1 MTVFALILWFVFL
14 VGSGKCEWIEL
25 PQISPKSVNL
35 PPNSVTQLQ
44 SYQSFPY
51 LETASSIPFTVLSQ
65 SDVFHRI
72 YSNQPPTS
80 VTAETNHFED
90 LLPSIKFNVQ
100 KENLNV
106 MKITTSTQAP
116 FLAISN
122 KIKVF
127 ATKDSPTVISDNVD
141 RDALENYIKDLHRNK
156 EPQSSDHKYSNETT
170 PEESEEFLNP
180 SPVSVPPIEHKE
192 VSEENYASEEYMES
206 AEKVKPPAQK
216 SQRRIMKFIKRT
228 SQPLS
233 FSSFM
238 RFLKDVQS
246 SFMLKTVSNIN
257 DKILMLQ
264 DFRDNL
270 MLNIQ
275 KKIKNLWKPKPKLVN
290 KKNGGRVKRMMMGD
304 HQNGGIDFPS
314 AEGALLTIS
323 FLTFAVFLIKLV
335 LVS

>member
-1 MTVFALILWFVFL
+1 M
-14 VGSGKCEWIEL
+14 
-25 PQISPKSVNL
+25 
-35 PPNSVTQLQ
+35 
-44 SYQSFPY
+44 
-51 LETASSIPFTVLSQ
+51 
-65 SDVFHRI
+65 
-72 YSNQPPTS
+72 
-80 VTAETNHFED
+80 TAETIHHFQD

-100 KENLNV
+100 KENLKIK
-106 MKITTSTQAP
+106 KITTSTLAP
-116 FLAISN
+116 FSSVSN

-127 ATKDSPTVISDNVD
+127 ATKESPVVISDNVE
-141 RDALENYIKDLHRNK
+141 RDALEAYIKDLHRNK
-156 EPQSSDHKYSNETT
+156 VFQESEHNFSNETIL
-170 PEESEEFLNP
+170 EESEESQ
-180 SPVSVPPIEHKE
+180 SPPPVPVPPIEHKE
-192 VSEENYASEEYMES
+192 ESEETYTSEEYVES

-233 FSSFM
+233 FTTFM

-270 MLNIQ
+270 LLNIQ
-275 KKIKNLWKPKPKLVN
+275 KKIKNLWKPKPKPVN
-290 KKNGGRVKRMMMGD
+290 KKNGGRVKRMMMDD
-304 HQNGGIDFPS
+304 HHHGGIDFPS

-335 LVS
+335 LVSLTNFL